1 MCIQKYKYWRMEIM
15 KKKSLGLTAF
25 ILSLVVLSGLLI
37 IKPMEYPPAVS
48 SITVTSHTSC

>member
-1 MCIQKYKYWRMEIM
+1 M

-37 IKPMEYPPAVS
+37 IKPMEDPPGVG

>member
-1 MCIQKYKYWRMEIM
+1 MEIM